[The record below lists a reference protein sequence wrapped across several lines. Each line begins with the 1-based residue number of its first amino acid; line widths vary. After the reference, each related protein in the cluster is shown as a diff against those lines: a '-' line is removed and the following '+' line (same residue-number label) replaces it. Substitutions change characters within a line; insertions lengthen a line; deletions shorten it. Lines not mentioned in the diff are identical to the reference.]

1 MPLRNTAEAYGSL
14 AKFLHW
20 SIVGLIIAQW
30 FLVEAAEEA
39 GEESAQRSELMGW
52 HLSVGMLVL
61 LLALARIGWKAWNSG
76 HPAPLGQVVW
86 QRKAAAAGHG
96 ILYLLLLLQPLTGW
110 LMVSA
115 AGYPVGFFGRLEFP
129 AIGGANPDLHETLE
143 EVHEFLFDALVV
155 VAVVHVAAALY
166 HHVLLKDDTLRRM
179 LPFATR
185 RS

>member
-20 SIVGLIIAQW
+20 SIVVLIIVQW

-39 GEESAQRSELMGW
+39 GEGSAERSALMGW
-52 HLSVGMLVL
+52 HLSFGMLVL
-61 LLALARIGWKAWNSG
+61 LLALARIGWKAWNAG
-76 HPAPLGQVVW
+76 HPAPLGQVAW

-96 ILYLLLLLQPLTGW
+96 ILYLLILLQPLTGW

-115 AGYPVGFFGRLEFP
+115 AGYPVGFFGALEIP
-129 AIGGANPDLHETLE
+129 ALTGENHDLHETLE
-143 EVHEFLFDALVV
+143 EVHEVLFNVLVV

-166 HHVLLKDDTLRRM
+166 HHLLLKDDTLRRM
-179 LPFATR
+179 LPFAR
-185 RS
+185 RKA